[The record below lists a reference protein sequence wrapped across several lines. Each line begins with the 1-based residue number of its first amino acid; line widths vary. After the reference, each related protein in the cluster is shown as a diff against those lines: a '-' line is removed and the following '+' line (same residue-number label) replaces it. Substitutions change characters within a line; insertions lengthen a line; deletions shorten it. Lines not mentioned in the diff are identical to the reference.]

1 MKELIFA
8 MEPKSTILD
17 LRREVEHAT
26 GVSMVPYS
34 FNRGRSATVLN
45 DDEEVFSTENEVR
58 RHNFPSFSIWYD
70 RARVSK
76 GFQLFLKNLTG
87 TTLTF
92 QCNPTITVE
101 EFKEKVRDREG
112 WPVEQQRLIFAGTQI
127 EDGKFSHKLSRN
139 LS

>member
-8 MEPKSTILD
+8 MDPKSTILD

-34 FNRGRSATVLN
+34 FNRQRSMTVLN
-45 DDEEVFSTENEVR
+45 DDEEVFTTESEVR
-58 RHNFPSFSIWYD
+58 GHKFPSFSIWYD
-70 RARVSK
+70 RARVSQ

-87 TTLTF
+87 RTLTF
-92 QCNPTITVE
+92 DCNSTITVE

-112 WPVEQQRLIFAGTQI
+112 WPVDQQRLIFAGTQL
-127 EDGKFSHKLSRN
+127 ENGKFSHRLCKN